1 MSQMQRPFDSLWI
14 FRVGLA
20 NVFVC
25 GLHKNVLW
33 IWYAMFIDWVF
44 RILLFWWKDRQ
55 IRQE

>member
-1 MSQMQRPFDSLWI
+1 MQRPFDSLWI

-20 NVFVC
+20 NVFVR